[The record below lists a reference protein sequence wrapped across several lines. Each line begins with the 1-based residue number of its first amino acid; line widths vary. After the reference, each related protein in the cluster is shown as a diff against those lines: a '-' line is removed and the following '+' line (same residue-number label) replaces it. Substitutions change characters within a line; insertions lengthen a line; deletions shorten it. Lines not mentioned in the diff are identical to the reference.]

1 LSTSKVQEVDIK
13 EDEMAAGLNS
23 RICRMVTELEDV
35 KEVRLELLIAKG
47 MESRKTKKRKVSLIK
62 REKHDVEEDSE

>member
-23 RICRMVTELEDV
+23 RIRRMVTELENV

-47 MESRKTKKRKVSLIK
+47 MESCKTKKRKVSLIK
-62 REKHDVEEDSE
+62 REKDNVEEDSE